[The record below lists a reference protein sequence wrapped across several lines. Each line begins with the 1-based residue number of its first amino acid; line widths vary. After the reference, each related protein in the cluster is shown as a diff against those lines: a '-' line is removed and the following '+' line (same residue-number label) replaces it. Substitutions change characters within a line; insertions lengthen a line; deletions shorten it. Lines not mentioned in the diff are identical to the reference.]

1 MSDLKEHYLKFLQLE
16 EELGLFEKRIA
27 GIPYWE
33 LSRVEVFLTL
43 FERKVSGIQKKTSRF
58 KDLTKLLFYFKSLFN
73 LRKNPFFC
81 GEREIIFSGGQR
93 RVLTE
98 DGKWWDIHVDPF
110 LHRVDQ
116 TYMSLEY
123 PIDLEHYGPA
133 KTSNLYHFDVLLTL
147 GFLRQ
152 KLGLT
157 RVSISADEM
166 YALRQIRTEIEKRFE
181 INLDIPKIVRKRL
194 QERQS
199 LLPLCLKLLKRV
211 KPKLVVMVTNYA
223 RKSLVEACKILKI
236 PTVEIQHGVI
246 SAYHPGYSF
255 PKSAFNK
262 VDFPDYLLVFGDYWK
277 SIADYPID
285 TGRVI
290 SAGYPYLERKIKQY
304 AQSKR
309 KKQILFI
316 SQSRIGIPISKFAVE
331 LSKHNLDY
339 KIVYKLHPR
348 EVSDWR
354 IRYPWLVDANVEVID
369 TLGTDL
375 YRLLGE
381 SMVQVGVSSTAIY
394 EGLAY
399 GLKTFLIDVLGVD
412 YFDPLIK
419 TKLVHK
425 VSTAEEMVKLL
436 TDDDKQDVVDS
447 QSLFLPNGVEHTV
460 QFLRTLY
467 EESTKS

>member
-1 MSDLKEHYLKFLQLE
+1 M
-16 EELGLFEKRIA
+16 
-27 GIPYWE
+27 
-33 LSRVEVFLTL
+33 
-43 FERKVSGIQKKTSRF
+43 
-58 KDLTKLLFYFKSLFN
+58 
-73 LRKNPFFC
+73 
-81 GEREIIFSGGQR
+81 
-93 RVLTE
+93 
-98 DGKWWDIHVDPF
+98 
-110 LHRVDQ
+110 
-116 TYMSLEY
+116 
-123 PIDLEHYGPA
+123 
-133 KTSNLYHFDVLLTL
+133 
-147 GFLRQ
+147 
-152 KLGLT
+152 
-157 RVSISADEM
+157 
-166 YALRQIRTEIEKRFE
+166 
-181 INLDIPKIVRKRL
+181 
-194 QERQS
+194 
-199 LLPLCLKLLKRV
+199 
-211 KPKLVVMVTNYA
+211 
-223 RKSLVEACKILKI
+223 
-236 PTVEIQHGVI
+236 
-246 SAYHPGYSF
+246 
-255 PKSAFNK
+255 
-262 VDFPDYLLVFGDYWK
+262 DFPDYLLVFGDYWK